1 LRSLNNFPHKEAR
14 RKQEEKEDERQKTLC
29 IKIVYGSSSIPNIM
43 LGCVR
48 SVSQKCLHVYWSN
61 WSWLLDIITPIY
73 KKYARYIKR

>member
-1 LRSLNNFPHKEAR
+1 MRSLNNFPHKEAR

-48 SVSQKCLHVYWSN
+48 SVSKNAYISTEAID
-61 WSWLLDIITPIY
+61 LDF
-73 KKYARYIKR
+73 